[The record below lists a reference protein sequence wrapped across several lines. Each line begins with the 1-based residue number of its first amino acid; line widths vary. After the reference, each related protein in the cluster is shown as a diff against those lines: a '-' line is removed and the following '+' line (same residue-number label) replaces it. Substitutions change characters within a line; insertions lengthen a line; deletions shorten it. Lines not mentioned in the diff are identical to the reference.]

1 MIALHK
7 CLSGLEGAEPPEAW
21 IVSRICEEFGCL
33 PSEAVNE
40 LEVDVRKHLFQ
51 IMQLRSYAAAKRRF
65 DDMKP
70 GENLDDVP
78 MIETVLKNDVAIA
91 KGEIT

>member
-1 MIALHK
+1 
-7 CLSGLEGAEPPEAW
+7 LEGARPPEAW

-33 PSEAVNE
+33 PSEAVRE
-40 LEVDVRKHLFQ
+40 LENDVRKHLFQ
-51 IMQLRSYAAAKRRF
+51 IMQMRTYAAAKNRL
-65 DDMKP
+65 DNMKA

-78 MIETVLKNDVAIA
+78 MIDTVLKTDVAIA